1 MLHARELAAAGLLV
15 AGHLLGRRVVHV
27 RAESRDLDHFMLAAA
42 PEHHV
47 HDAKAPA
54 DDERAAEERLHLLRR
69 RGRGHVEILG
79 AKAQQQ
85 VAHRAADD
93 VRLVAGFLERVDD
106 VGGPLVDQ
114 RRVDAVLLG
123 ADFAPLAEIRTRR
136 FTAAKQL
143 VDESFDHGSEKRSS
157 MRQPRCVAMAR
168 RRSSGLV
175 ATGWATRSSSG
186 RSFIESE

>member
-1 MLHARELAAAGLLV
+1 
-15 AGHLLGRRVVHV
+15 
-27 RAESRDLDHFMLAAA
+27 
-42 PEHHV
+42 
-47 HDAKAPA
+47 
-54 DDERAAEERLHLLRR
+54 
-69 RGRGHVEILG
+69 
-79 AKAQQQ
+79 QQ

-157 MRQPRCVAMAR
+157 MRQPRCVAMGTTTN
-168 RRSSGLV
+168 SLV
-175 ATGWATRSSSG
+175 AVTMATRSPARWWLRTNSRACSWMTGTMTSRMNCSCARAPSSAP
-186 RSFIESE
+186 RRRTASVAKRT